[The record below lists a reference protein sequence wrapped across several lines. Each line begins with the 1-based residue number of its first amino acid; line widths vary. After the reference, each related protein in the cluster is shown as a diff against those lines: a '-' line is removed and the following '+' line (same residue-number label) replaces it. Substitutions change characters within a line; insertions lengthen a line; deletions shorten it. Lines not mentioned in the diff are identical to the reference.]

1 MKSYLLSLPERVIR
15 SLSALTGGLI
25 RELGNATVPAAVRRT
40 SLYRNMV
47 EMTLRYLIEQVGQV
61 EGVYPKAE
69 ELAHDFLLRRAA
81 GHGVGWAAM
90 FAFRASPVWI
100 TAALADLSGTGR
112 YLIHEIAD
120 TLRKEGLLEPETRFE
135 TVDQLL
141 DGLERCSEQMT
152 HVLNAPP
159 LRVAELRE
167 EWHTFRDEVRRLPT
181 PHLPSALVPQEFW
194 DKLRDEANRQGKP
207 VLALAGAMALANM
220 KWLGS
225 VSTMGVYR
233 TSEILA
239 GAVLSHYFDL
249 LREIREEGF
258 VAWWSREFRPYLR
271 AAAAQ
276 FSREETRDKSLR

>member
-1 MKSYLLSLPERVIR
+1 
-15 SLSALTGGLI
+15 
-25 RELGNATVPAAVRRT
+25 
-40 SLYRNMV
+40 
-47 EMTLRYLIEQVGQV
+47 
-61 EGVYPKAE
+61 
-69 ELAHDFLLRRAA
+69 
-81 GHGVGWAAM
+81 M

-112 YLIHEIAD
+112 YLIQEISD

-167 EWHTFRDEVRRLPT
+167 EWHTLRDEVRRMPT
-181 PHLPSALVPQEFW
+181 PHLPSAFSPQEFW
-194 DKLRDEANRQGKP
+194 DKLQDEADLQGKP
-207 VLALAGAMALANM
+207 ILALAGAMALANL
-220 KWLGS
+220 KWIGS
-225 VSTMGVYR
+225 VSTLGVYK

-239 GAVLSHYFDL
+239 GAVFNHYFDL

-276 FSREETRDKSLR
+276 FSKEEASEKSLT